1 MVQTSEGL
9 VHTTQSR
16 FQIDEDRRHQ
26 RHEWRVERIGWVLMA
41 ALLVAGLLG
50 LLGYGPLSRAHA
62 GEPGTLTLEY
72 DRLQRSSA
80 PTEYR
85 FEAAPSLVRAGRLR
99 LRFDDA
105 LLDEVEMQ
113 SIIPEPTE
121 MRSGPGYTEFV
132 FAMDAGK
139 GSPAR
144 IQFQFQPATFGHVR
158 GRITADGAAPLV
170 VDQIVYP

>member
-1 MVQTSEGL
+1 MIQAPEGL

-16 FQIDEDRRHQ
+16 FQIVEDRSHQ
-26 RHEWRVERIGWVLMA
+26 RHQWRFERIGWVLMA
-41 ALLVAGLLG
+41 ALLAAGLLG

-62 GEPGTLTLEY
+62 GKPGALTLQY

-85 FEAAPSLVRAGRLR
+85 FEAAPSLVRDGRLR

-113 SIIPEPTE
+113 SIIPQPTE
-121 MRSGPGYTEFV
+121 MRTGPGYIEFV

-139 GSPAR
+139 GSPAH
-144 IQFQFQPATFGHVR
+144 IQFQFKPATFGHVR
-158 GRITADGAAPLV
+158 GRITADGTAPLV